1 MDQKSIAE
9 IIARVLRGDRQAY
22 AMLVDAYKSPIY
34 NLAYRMTGS
43 SDDADDLTQETFI
56 RAYQYLWRYD
66 MHRKF
71 FTWLYTLAL
80 NLIRSHLR
88 KKNKYNKS
96 SEELSAH
103 LLSDKNSS
111 PETDL
116 IETQEIGVYL
126 LCLEEESRALLI
138 MKYMQELSF
147 EEITQI
153 TGKSLS
159 AVKMSVYRGLEKLKE
174 LLTESRI

>member
-1 MDQKSIAE
+1 MDQKIEAD
-9 IIARVLRGDRQAY
+9 IVARVLKGEKQAY

-43 SDDADDLTQETFI
+43 SDDADDLTQDTFI

-66 MHRKF
+66 TRHKF

-88 KKNKYNKS
+88 KKNLYNKS

-103 LLSDKNSS
+103 LLSDKNPS
-111 PETDL
+111 PETEL

-126 LCLEEESRALLI
+126 LRLEEESRALLI

-147 EEITQI
+147 EEIAQI

-159 AVKMSVYRGLEKLKE
+159 AVKMSVYRGFEKLKD
-174 LLTESRI
+174 LMSK

>member
-34 NLAYRMTGS
+34 NLAYYMTGS

-96 SEELSAH
+96 SEEVSA
-103 LLSDKNSS
+103 LLLADKNPS
-111 PETDL
+111 PETEL
-116 IETQEIGVYL
+116 IENQEISVYL
-126 LCLEEESRALLI
+126 LRLEYESRALLI
-138 MKYMQELSF
+138 MKFHQGLTF
-147 EEITQI
+147 EEIAQI

-159 AVKMSVYRGLEKLKE
+159 AVKMSIYRGLEKLKE
-174 LLTESRI
+174 LLKESRV

>member
-96 SEELSAH
+96 SEEVSA
-103 LLSDKNSS
+103 LLLADKNHS
-111 PETDL
+111 PETEL
-116 IETQEIGVYL
+116 IETQEISVYL
-126 LCLEEESRALLI
+126 LRLDYESRALLI
-138 MKYMQELSF
+138 MKFQQGLTF
-147 EEITQI
+147 EEIAQI

-159 AVKMSVYRGLEKLKE
+159 AVKMRIYRGLEKLKE
-174 LLTESRI
+174 LLKESLV

>member
-1 MDQKSIAE
+1 MDQKSEEE
-9 IIARVLRGDRQAY
+9 IVARVLKGDRQAY
-22 AMLVDAYKSPIY
+22 AMLVEEYKSPIY
-34 NLAYRMTGS
+34 NLAYRMTGN

-66 MHRKF
+66 TRRKF
-71 FTWLYTLAL
+71 FTWLYTVAL
-80 NLIRSHLR
+80 NLIRTHF

-103 LLSDKNSS
+103 LLADKNPS
-111 PETDL
+111 PETEL
-116 IETQEIGVYL
+116 IETQEINVCL
-126 LCLEEESRALLI
+126 LLLEYESRELLI
-138 MKYMQELSF
+138 MKFHQGLTF
-147 EEITQI
+147 EEISQI

-174 LLTESRI
+174 LMNK